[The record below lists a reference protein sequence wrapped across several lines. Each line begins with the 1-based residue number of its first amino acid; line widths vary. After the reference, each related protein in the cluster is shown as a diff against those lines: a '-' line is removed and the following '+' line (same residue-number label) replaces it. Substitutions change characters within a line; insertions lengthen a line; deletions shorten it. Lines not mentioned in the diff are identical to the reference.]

1 MFFTAFTASTEIFEV
16 GVSSQWRYV
25 SPLPNKMNEAAAV
38 TLNNNHLTQ
47 LDLSVT
53 QHGLQ
58 PGLQA
63 VTLHHNPWQC
73 SSQQDCQWIT
83 AALHTFNRSA
93 VRYLSR
99 VTCLDG
105 EEKHRNLLAFTE
117 YGERPLV
124 VVYDLELRRKLKLL
138 RCAEFRSDQV
148 VSLAFSH
155 DSKYL
160 LVQGGPPEY
169 QLVYFFWEK
178 GKVITSISRL
188 VAQTS
193 AGAVNVKDV
202 SFHPKVTKI
211 YNLDH
216 KY

>member
-1 MFFTAFTASTEIFEV
+1 MFCSF
-16 GVSSQWRYV
+16 VSSCRV
-25 SPLPNKMNEAAAV
+25 SIQPSFLFGVRSGVKNGGIHFTSANTLLYPAGSGVGLVNVQNNKQEIVSLASKGSQISALA
-38 TLNNNHLTQ
+38 LNP
-47 LDLSVT
+47 S
-53 QHGLQ
+53 
-58 PGLQA
+58 
-63 VTLHHNPWQC
+63 
-73 SSQQDCQWIT
+73 
-83 AALHTFNRSA
+83 
-93 VRYLSR
+93 
-99 VTCLDG
+99 
-105 EEKHRNLLAFTE
+105 RNLLAFTE

-124 VVYDLELRRKLKLL
+124 VVYDLETRRKLKLL

-188 VAQTS
+188 VAQSS

-211 YNLDH
+211 YNLDD

>member
-1 MFFTAFTASTEIFEV
+1 MLCITVLSSHVSIQPSFLF
-16 GVSSQWRYV
+16 GV
-25 SPLPNKMNEAAAV
+25 
-38 TLNNNHLTQ
+38 
-47 LDLSVT
+47 
-53 QHGLQ
+53 
-58 PGLQA
+58 
-63 VTLHHNPWQC
+63 
-73 SSQQDCQWIT
+73 
-83 AALHTFNRSA
+83 RSA
-93 VRYLSR
+93 VNNGGIHFTSANTLLYPAGSGVGLVNVQNNKQEIVSLASKGSQISALALSP
-99 VTCLDG
+99 G
-105 EEKHRNLLAFTE
+105 RNLLAFTE

-124 VVYDLELRRKLKLL
+124 VVYDLEQRCKLKLL

-193 AGAVNVKDV
+193 AGSVNVKDV
-202 SFHPKVTKI
+202 SFHPKVFTI
-211 YNLDH
+211 
-216 KY
+216 